1 MEKIIDEKIV
11 DFVQSETKTKTFR
24 HDYSVSNELRHVM
37 VNEVFRDFM
46 NYAEAVYISQLLI
59 FTISILRQAEK

>member
-1 MEKIIDEKIV
+1 MEKIIDDKVV

-46 NYAEAVYISQLLI
+46 I
-59 FTISILRQAEK
+59 FTILILRQAEK